1 MMVAKNMTNQDAQH
15 PQLEA
20 KLASILSSYDA
31 RSDTSAVQFA
41 LASPSR
47 EWVWEWPASASP
59 RQFFI
64 ASTTKL
70 YVTAIIMQ
78 LCDQRQVDLDA
89 AAAKYLDP
97 AIMAGIHVLRGV
109 DSGNRITVRELLSHT
124 SGVAD
129 YFEQR
134 RADGRS
140 QFQDALRADFAWSF
154 EDVLRITKQELKP
167 KFAPSTP
174 GKAFYSDSN
183 YQVLGALIESM
194 TGGPFEAAVQS
205 RVIAALGLEA
215 TYPFTMATLDRYSE
229 VAPMLYG
236 KEPVVIPR
244 TMASV
249 RADGG
254 IVSTARDGLAF
265 LQAFMSGAL
274 FPRSYLDQMQ
284 REWRRIFTPL
294 EYGMGIMRFALPR
307 YFSPF
312 RPAPPMIGHSG
323 ASGAV
328 LFYVPDL
335 DLYISG
341 TVNQIKKRSL
351 SYNLMVRLVFA
362 CQDAWLTKRRTAW
375 RA

>member
-1 MMVAKNMTNQDAQH
+1 MVAKNMTNQDAQY

-47 EWVWEWPASASP
+47 GWTWEWRPSESP

-70 YVTAIIMQ
+70 YVTAMIMQ
-78 LCDQRQVDLDA
+78 LCDQRQVNLDA
-89 AAAKYLDP
+89 EAVKYFDP
-97 AIMAGIHVLRGV
+97 SIMAGIHVLRGV
-109 DSGNRITVRELLSHT
+109 DSGHRITVRELLSHT
-124 SGVAD
+124 SGIAD

-154 EDVLRITKQELKP
+154 EDVLRITKEELKP

-174 GKAFYSDSN
+174 GKAFYSDTN
-183 YQVLGALIESM
+183 YQLLGALIEST
-194 TGGPFEAAVQS
+194 TGVTFEEAVRS
-205 RVIAALGLEA
+205 RITAPLGLNE
-215 TYPFTMATLDRYSE
+215 TYPFSMETLDRYAE
-229 VAPMLYG
+229 VARMLYG
-236 KEPVVIPR
+236 EEPVVIPKA
-244 TMASV
+244 MASV

-254 IVSTARDGLAF
+254 IVSTARDGLLF
-265 LQAFMSGAL
+265 LRAFMAGAL

-294 EYGMGIMRFALPR
+294 QYGMGIMRFALPR
-307 YFSPF
+307 YFSPL

-335 DLYISG
+335 DLTISG

-362 CQDAWLTKRRTAW
+362 CQDAWSAKRP
-375 RA
+375 